1 MKLIYPEYAIELP
14 IKENQVIILSVEN
27 PKAFANILSDLWHQ
41 INGKEGGFLL
51 SEIDKEKNIAK
62 SIDFIVN
69 PFELNCNDRKVVTK
83 VYQEL
88 SELAMENLYDETS
101 KLNEEIIKYIEKL
114 IGYVPYHLDY
124 NLELDL
130 NSLMKSYHVELTTS
144 PKGLLEQIVEYLR
157 VMHQICGV
165 EIFAFVGLKQFL
177 SKEELKMLYEFA
189 FYEKVY
195 LIILEGKFI
204 EKNENEKCWILDKD
218 LCIIEVN

>member
-1 MKLIYPEYAIELP
+1 MKLIYPVYAIELP
-14 IKENQVIILSVEN
+14 IKENQVTILSVEN
-27 PKAFANILSDLWHQ
+27 PKAFATILSDLWHQ
-41 INGKEGGFLL
+41 THGKEGGFLL

-88 SELAMENLYDETS
+88 SELAMENMYDETS

-144 PKGLLEQIVEYLR
+144 PEGLIEQIVEYLR

-165 EIFAFVGLKQFL
+165 EIFAFVSLKQFL
-177 SKEELKMLYEFA
+177 SKEELKMLYEFV
-189 FYEKVY
+189 FYEKVH

-204 EKNENEKCWILDKD
+204 EKNESEKCWILDKD
-218 LCIIEVN
+218 LCIIEVD